1 MSFTRRGFLGSLSR
15 TALILSLEDVLRLA
29 RPLFAQQTTP
39 PKGSA
44 RQTYQAESRP
54 APKGAPSP
62 VTGTPLGVRFVDV
75 AKQAGLNV
83 EMIFGGEHRNKYLLE
98 TTGCGAAFFDYDQDD
113 WVDIFL
119 VNGWRLE
126 GFPKGKEP
134 VCRLFKNN
142 RDGTFTD
149 VTLKSG
155 LARSGWGQACCV
167 GDYNND
173 GWNDLFVS
181 YYGQN
186 ALFRNNGNGTFTDV
200 TKEAGLLQNRLRWNS
215 GCTFLDYDKD
225 GHLDLFVGN
234 YIDFDVKTAPLPEDA
249 NCTYKGI
256 TVACGP
262 PGLEGGKSLL
272 YHNRGDGTFE
282 DVSERAG
289 MWGTLGTYALSCGA
303 ADLDETGWPNIYVA
317 NDSTSATYYV
327 NQKDGTFKDQAIE
340 AGVAYSPDGKPQAG
354 MGVSIGDYN
363 RDGLLD
369 IVKTNFAGD
378 TDSLY
383 MNLGDGSFDDRTYQ
397 AGLGINT
404 RLLGWGVSFID
415 FDNDGWLDILV
426 ANGHVYPE
434 VDGTQVDAA
443 YAERKYL
450 YRNLRNG
457 QFEDVSLIGGS
468 GITAEVKARGFA
480 VGDFDNDGDLDVV
493 VNCVNAVPQLLRCD
507 STVDHLAGKEP
518 SAGTSTKRSWAK
530 IRLVGTKSNRT
541 GIGARIKV
549 TAQTGTPL
557 LTAKAGS
564 PLTQVEEV
572 RSCNGYYSA
581 SDLRIHFGL
590 GEAKKMDVV
599 EIRWPSGVVDTLKDL
614 DVNRLYV
621 VEEGGRILKADDFG
635 AAKRKGWG

>member
-1 MSFTRRGFLGSLSR
+1 LSFSRRGFLQSLSR
-15 TALILSLEDVLRLA
+15 TALVLSLEDVLKLG
-29 RPLFAQQTTP
+29 RPALGQETAQKA
-39 PKGSA
+39 KGSA
-44 RQTYQAESRP
+44 RQSYEAQTRP

-62 VTGTPLGVRFVDV
+62 VTGTPLGVQFVDV
-75 AKQAGLNV
+75 AKEAGLNV

-149 VTLKSG
+149 VTIKAG

-186 ALFRNNGNGTFTDV
+186 ALFKNNANGTFTDV
-200 TKEAGLLQNRLRWNS
+200 TKEAGLLQDRLRWNS
-215 GCTFLDYDKD
+215 GCTFVDYDKD
-225 GHLDLFVGN
+225 GRLDLFVGN
-234 YIDFDVKTAPLPEDA
+234 YIDLDLKTTPLPEDA

-262 PGLEGGKSLL
+262 PGLEGGKNIL
-272 YHNRGDGTFE
+272 YHNKGDGTFE
-282 DVSERAG
+282 DVSEKAG

-303 ADLDETGWPNIYVA
+303 ADLDNTGWPNIYVA

-363 RDGLLD
+363 RDGMLD

-378 TDSLY
+378 TDSLFL
-383 MNLGDGSFDDRTYQ
+383 NLGDGSFDDRTYQ

-450 YRNLRNG
+450 YRNLRQG
-457 QFEDVSLIGGS
+457 QFEDVSLIGGP
-468 GITAEVKARGFA
+468 GITTDAKARGFA
-480 VGDFDNDGDLDVV
+480 LGDFDNDGDLDAV

-507 STVDHLAGKEP
+507 AVPGEA
-518 SAGTSTKRSWAK
+518 SALKRSWVK
-530 IRLVGTKSNRT
+530 IRLVGTKSNKT

-549 TAQTGTPL
+549 VAQTGTGIV
-557 LTAKAGS
+557 AGKTVS
-564 PLTQVEEV
+564 ALTQIEDVK
-572 RSCNGYYSA
+572 SCNGYYSA

-590 GEAKKMDVV
+590 GEAKKVDTV
-599 EIRWPSGVVDTLKDL
+599 EIRWPSGAMDTLKDL

-621 VEEGGRILKADDFG
+621 VEEGGKILKNEALV
-635 AAKRKGWG
+635 AAKKKG